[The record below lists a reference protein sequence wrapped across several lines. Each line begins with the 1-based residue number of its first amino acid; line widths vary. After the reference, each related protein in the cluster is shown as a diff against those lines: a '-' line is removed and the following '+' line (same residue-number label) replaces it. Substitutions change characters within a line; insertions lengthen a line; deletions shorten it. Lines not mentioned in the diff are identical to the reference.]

1 MHDGFLEEVN
11 AWWFSKILKGENKGN
26 WETGQGMQGQGS
38 RLGRGKV
45 YKQIYISK
53 EISLDKCK
61 CLIQMSK
68 R

>member
-11 AWWFSKILKGENKGN
+11 AWWFSKILKGENKGINPYGGVKEGKRGGN

-45 YKQIYISK
+45 YK
-53 EISLDKCK
+53 
-61 CLIQMSK
+61 
-68 R
+68 

>member
-45 YKQIYISK
+45 YK
-53 EISLDKCK
+53 
-61 CLIQMSK
+61 
-68 R
+68 

>member
-1 MHDGFLEEVN
+1 MLDGFLEEVNHDGFLEEVNHDGFLEEVN

-45 YKQIYISK
+45 YK
-53 EISLDKCK
+53 
-61 CLIQMSK
+61 
-68 R
+68 